1 MKSRR
6 RRPHED
12 VTNQNMINRKRH
24 GLWHSFIVNAQ
35 LSHLKSRGNDNNYS
49 CRRAEYKVRRG
60 RASMT
65 CLFAIRYRRRAGPSL
80 VSAPL
85 RSFSFPPTLYGKPV
99 CVSFFLCFHIHIT
112 MRGEASWQTSITFT
126 HTRTH
131 AKKRT
136 RANTLANKR
145 FVTSAY
151 KSIMNH
157 RHVIFVAFGD
167 PRRETY

>member
-1 MKSRR
+1 MKSR

-35 LSHLKSRGNDNNYS
+35 LSHLNLGATTTIIHAAGPNVKFDEAALDDVS
-49 CRRAEYKVRRG
+49 VRHPLSPTCWFLSAQLRSLLLTPF
-60 RASMT
+60 RSLRQT
-65 CLFAIRYRRRAGPSL
+65 CLRF
-80 VSAPL
+80 
-85 RSFSFPPTLYGKPV
+85 
-99 CVSFFLCFHIHIT
+99 FFLCFHIHIT

-157 RHVIFVAFGD
+157 RHIIFVAFG
-167 PRRETY
+167 RGARHGIC